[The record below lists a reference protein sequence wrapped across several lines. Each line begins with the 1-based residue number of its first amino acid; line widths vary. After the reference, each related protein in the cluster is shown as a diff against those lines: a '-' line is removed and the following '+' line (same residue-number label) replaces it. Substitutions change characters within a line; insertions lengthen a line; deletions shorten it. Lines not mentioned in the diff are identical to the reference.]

1 MKRAATL
8 GLIFALFCAMNLRAE
23 VYTID
28 FNRGTYNNYS
38 NYTSLSKNIDVAA
51 FCQRGADYISEY
63 SADGC
68 SYYDISN
75 KRGCGVRIGAQK
87 NSGTSFLLI
96 TLCSDIQSKIIEKVI
111 IYASRGTTN
120 TTAVMSVLTK
130 DITQSIS
137 FEDMM
142 EYNSSLPE
150 SSNYALPS
158 ISINNSVP
166 KLQIKVNNPNYIILH
181 RIDIVISEDNVALP
195 AQNGETRYAT
205 FSSDKATFFPSDV
218 TVSKVSVND
227 GHLVITA
234 LETQTGFGT
243 TGCYVP
249 ANTGVLLSSS
259 NENTSYYTLE
269 GETLDA
275 LTDNMLK
282 PASEAMTG
290 SGKYYKLAY
299 DDYDNRTGLGF
310 YWGAENGGAFTC
322 SSGTAYLYVPT
333 SSSVK
338 GYVLDDAAD
347 EDAIH
352 IPAEFV
358 DEMGDIYNIAGQRI
372 NKPSQGI
379 YIRGGR
385 KYVGK

>member
-1 MKRAATL
+1 MIGRAKILAVL
-8 GLIFALFCAMNLRAE
+8 FLLCSSALAE

-28 FNRGTYNNYS
+28 FNRGTVGGKS
-38 NYTSLSKNIDVAA
+38 RYTSLTDNISSELICSSGASYFVASNV
-51 FCQRGADYISEY
+51 D
-63 SADGC
+63 DG
-68 SYYDISN
+68 YYN
-75 KRGCGVRIGAQK
+75 NNGCGIRIGQASS
-87 NSGTSFLLI
+87 SGQAFVI
-96 TLCSDIQSKIIEKVI
+96 FTLSEAIQSKTIDKVV

-120 TTAVMSVLTK
+120 ESANLEVMVGA
-130 DITQSIS
+130 ITSSTIS
-137 FEDMM
+137 FANIKD
-142 EYNSSLPE
+142 YNSSYSA
-150 SSNYALPS
+150 SSNYMLPE
-158 ISINNSVP
+158 INVNGSF
-166 KLQIKVNNPNYIILH
+166 KNLKVEARNTNYAILH
-181 RIDIVISEDNVALP
+181 RIDIIISEDNVALP
-195 AQNGETRYAT
+195 AQNGEKHYAT

-227 GHLVITA
+227 GHLVVTA
-234 LETQTGFGT
+234 LEAQNGFGT

-259 NENTSYYTLE
+259 NENTSHYTLE

-299 DDYDNRTGLGF
+299 DDYANKTGLGF

>member
-28 FNRGTYNNYS
+28 FNRGTRSGVSGINDGITEKTNPQLYCKSGYDFVTLHAN
-38 NYTSLSKNIDVAA
+38 T
-51 FCQRGADYISEY
+51 
-63 SADGC
+63 DGC
-68 SYYDISN
+68 FYDD
-75 KRGCGVRIGAQK
+75 KGCGIRIGSEK
-87 NSGTSFLLI
+87 KEGEFVL
-96 TLCSDIQSKIIEKVI
+96 TLGSTAVYVSKIIV
-111 IYASRGTTN
+111 YASKVVGN
-120 TTAVMSVLTK
+120 TLSQLTIKGGSVYTYEVENSALK
-130 DITQSIS
+130 DYSES
-137 FEDMM
+137 NPSS
-142 EYNSSLPE
+142 EYYMLPE
-150 SSNYALPS
+150 IVVDKSF
-158 ISINNSVP
+158 INLQLKVP
-166 KLQIKVNNPNYIILH
+166 KRGIVMLH

-195 AQNGETRYAT
+195 AQNGETHYAT

-218 TVSKVSVND
+218 AVSKVSVNA

-234 LETQTGFGT
+234 LETQDGFGT

-259 NENTSYYTLE
+259 NENTSYYSLE

-310 YWGAENGGAFTC
+310 YWGAEDGGTFSC
-322 SSGTAYLYVPT
+322 KEGTAYLYVPG

-347 EDAIH
+347 EDAVH
-352 IPAEFV
+352 SPTEFV
-358 DEMGDIYNIAGQRI
+358 DEMGDIYNVAGQRVS
-372 NKPSQGI
+372 KPSHGV

>member
-1 MKRAATL
+1 
-8 GLIFALFCAMNLRAE
+8 
-23 VYTID
+23 
-28 FNRGTYNNYS
+28 
-38 NYTSLSKNIDVAA
+38 
-51 FCQRGADYISEY
+51 
-63 SADGC
+63 
-68 SYYDISN
+68 
-75 KRGCGVRIGAQK
+75 
-87 NSGTSFLLI
+87 
-96 TLCSDIQSKIIEKVI
+96 
-111 IYASRGTTN
+111 
-120 TTAVMSVLTK
+120 
-130 DITQSIS
+130 
-137 FEDMM
+137 M

-158 ISINNSVP
+158 VSINNSVP

>member
-1 MKRAATL
+1 MIRRTSILAVLVLLCSSAW
-8 GLIFALFCAMNLRAE
+8 AE

-28 FNRGTYNNYS
+28 FNRGTVGGKS
-38 NYTSLSKNIDVAA
+38 GYTRLTDNISSELI
-51 FCQRGADYISEY
+51 CSSGASYFIASSID
-63 SADGC
+63 D
-68 SYYDISN
+68 SYYND
-75 KRGCGVRIGAQK
+75 KGCGLRIGQTSS
-87 NSGTSFLLI
+87 SGQAFVI
-96 TLCSDIQSKIIEKVI
+96 FTLSEAIQSKTIDKVV

-120 TTAVMSVLTK
+120 ESADLKVTVGA
-130 DITQSIS
+130 ITSSTIS
-137 FEDMM
+137 FAKIKD
-142 EYNSSLPE
+142 YDSSYPA
-150 SSNYALPS
+150 SSNYMLPE
-158 ISINNSVP
+158 INVNGSF
-166 KLQIKVNNPNYIILH
+166 KNLKVEARNTNYAILH
-181 RIDIVISEDNVALP
+181 RIDIIISEDNVALP
-195 AQNGETRYAT
+195 AQNGEKHYAT

-227 GHLVITA
+227 GHLVVTA
-234 LETQTGFGT
+234 LETQNGFGT

-259 NENTSYYTLE
+259 NENTSHYTLE

-290 SGKYYKLAY
+290 SGKFYKLAY
-299 DDYDNRTGLGF
+299 DDYANKTGLGF
-310 YWGAENGGAFTC
+310 YWGAEDGGAFTC

>member
-1 MKRAATL
+1 MISRAKILAV
-8 GLIFALFCAMNLRAE
+8 LFLLCSSAFAE

-28 FNRGTYNNYS
+28 FNRGTVSGKKIDTALKETTSISSYCNVGASYFVAS
-38 NYTSLSKNIDVAA
+38 NVD
-51 FCQRGADYISEY
+51 D
-63 SADGC
+63 
-68 SYYDISN
+68 SYYND
-75 KRGCGVRIGAQK
+75 KGCGIRIGQTSS
-87 NSGTSFLLI
+87 SGQAYVKF
-96 TLCSDIQSKIIEKVI
+96 TLSEEIQSKTIEKVV
-111 IYASRGTTN
+111 IYASRGTTDVS
-120 TTAVMSVLTK
+120 AEMSVLTK
-130 DITQSIS
+130 DTTQSIS
-137 FEDMM
+137 FANIKD
-142 EYNSSLPE
+142 YDSSYPA
-150 SSNYALPS
+150 SSNYMLPE
-158 ISINNSVP
+158 INVNG
-166 KLQIKVNNPNYIILH
+166 KFKNLQVQARNTNYIILH
-181 RIDIVISEDNVALP
+181 RIDIVISEDNVMLP
-195 AQNGETRYAT
+195 AQNGETHYAT

-227 GHLVITA
+227 GRLVVTA
-234 LETQTGFGT
+234 LEVQNGFGT
-243 TGCYVP
+243 RGCYVP

-259 NENTSYYTLE
+259 NENTSHYTLE

-299 DDYDNRTGLGF
+299 DDYANKTGLGF

-347 EDAIH
+347 EDAVH
-352 IPAEFV
+352 SPTEFV
-358 DEMGDIYNIAGQRI
+358 DEMGDIYNIAGQRVS
-372 NKPSQGI
+372 KPSHGV

>member
-8 GLIFALFCAMNLRAE
+8 GLIFALFCATNLRAE

-75 KRGCGVRIGAQK
+75 KRGCGVRIGVQK

-120 TTAVMSVLTK
+120 TTAALT
-130 DITQSIS
+130 
-137 FEDMM
+137 
-142 EYNSSLPE
+142 
-150 SSNYALPS
+150 S

-181 RIDIVISEDNVALP
+181 RIDIIISEDNVALP
-195 AQNGETRYAT
+195 AQNGEKHYAT

-227 GHLVITA
+227 GHLVVTA
-234 LETQTGFGT
+234 LETQDGFGT
-243 TGCYVP
+243 KGCYVP

-259 NENTSYYTLE
+259 NENTSYYSLE

-282 PASEAMTG
+282 PASEEMTG
-290 SGKYYKLAY
+290 SGKFYKLAY
-299 DDYDNRTGLGF
+299 DDYANKTGLGF

-358 DEMGDIYNIAGQRI
+358 DEMGDIYNIAGQRV
-372 NKPSQGI
+372 NKPSQGV

>member
-8 GLIFALFCAMNLRAE
+8 GLIFALFCATNLRAE

-28 FNRGTYNNYS
+28 FNRGTVS
-38 NYTSLSKNIDVAA
+38 GKKIDTALKETTSISSYCNV
-51 FCQRGADYISEY
+51 GASYFTIGEG
-63 SADGC
+63 SAN
-68 SYYDISN
+68 SYYN
-75 KRGCGVRIGAQK
+75 EKGCGIRIADLKG
-87 NSGTSFLLI
+87 SGKGYVLFTFCDEI
-96 TLCSDIQSKIIEKVI
+96 KDKIIEKVI

-120 TTAVMSVLTK
+120 TTAEISVLATG
-130 DITQSIS
+130 ITQSIS

-142 EYNSSLPE
+142 EYNSSLSE
-150 SSNYALPS
+150 SSNYALPFV
-158 ISINNSVP
+158 SINKSIP
-166 KLQIKVNNPNYIILH
+166 KLQIRASHTDYIILH
-181 RIDIVISEDNVALP
+181 RIDIVISEDNVTLP
-195 AQNGETRYAT
+195 AQNGETHYAT

-218 TVSKVSVND
+218 AVSKVSVNA

-234 LETQTGFGT
+234 LETQDGFGT

-259 NENTSYYTLE
+259 NENTSYYSLE

-282 PASEAMTG
+282 PASEEMTG

-310 YWGAENGGAFTC
+310 YWGAEDGGTFSC
-322 SSGTAYLYVPT
+322 KEGTAYLYVPG

-358 DEMGDIYNIAGQRI
+358 DEMGDIYNIAGQRV

>member
-1 MKRAATL
+1 
-8 GLIFALFCAMNLRAE
+8 
-23 VYTID
+23 
-28 FNRGTYNNYS
+28 
-38 NYTSLSKNIDVAA
+38 
-51 FCQRGADYISEY
+51 
-63 SADGC
+63 
-68 SYYDISN
+68 
-75 KRGCGVRIGAQK
+75 
-87 NSGTSFLLI
+87 
-96 TLCSDIQSKIIEKVI
+96 
-111 IYASRGTTN
+111 
-120 TTAVMSVLTK
+120 MSVLTK

-181 RIDIVISEDNVALP
+181 RIDIVISEDNVTLP
-195 AQNGETRYAT
+195 AQNGETHYAT

-227 GHLVITA
+227 GHLVVTA
-234 LETQTGFGT
+234 LETQKGFGT

-249 ANTGVLLSSS
+249 ANTGVLLSSP
-259 NENTSYYTLE
+259 NEGASYYSLE

-282 PASEAMTG
+282 PASEEMTG
-290 SGKYYKLAY
+290 SGKFYKLAY
-299 DDYDNRTGLGF
+299 DDYANRTGLGF
-310 YWGAENGGAFTC
+310 YWGAEDGGTFSC
-322 SSGTAYLYVPT
+322 KEGTAYLYVPG

-347 EDAIH
+347 EDAVH
-352 IPAEFV
+352 FPTEFV
-358 DEMGDIYNIAGQRI
+358 DEMGDIYNFAGQRVS
-372 NKPSQGI
+372 KPSQGV

>member
-1 MKRAATL
+1 
-8 GLIFALFCAMNLRAE
+8 
-23 VYTID
+23 
-28 FNRGTYNNYS
+28 
-38 NYTSLSKNIDVAA
+38 
-51 FCQRGADYISEY
+51 
-63 SADGC
+63 
-68 SYYDISN
+68 
-75 KRGCGVRIGAQK
+75 
-87 NSGTSFLLI
+87 
-96 TLCSDIQSKIIEKVI
+96 
-111 IYASRGTTN
+111 
-120 TTAVMSVLTK
+120 
-130 DITQSIS
+130 
-137 FEDMM
+137 MM

-158 ISINNSVP
+158 ISINNLVP
-166 KLQIKVNNPNYIILH
+166 KLQIKVNNPDYIILH
-181 RIDIVISEDNVALP
+181 RIDIIISEDNVALP
-195 AQNGETRYAT
+195 AQNGEKHYAT

-227 GHLVITA
+227 GRLVVTA
-234 LETQTGFGT
+234 LEAQNGFGT

-259 NENTSYYTLE
+259 NENTSHYTLE

-299 DDYDNRTGLGF
+299 DDYANKTGLGF

>member
-1 MKRAATL
+1 MTRFIQQQIPFIASS
-8 GLIFALFCAMNLRAE
+8 
-23 VYTID
+23 ID
-28 FNRGTYNNYS
+28 
-38 NYTSLSKNIDVAA
+38 D
-51 FCQRGADYISEY
+51 
-63 SADGC
+63 
-68 SYYDISN
+68 SYYND
-75 KRGCGVRIGAQK
+75 KGCGLRIGQTSS
-87 NSGTSFLLI
+87 SGQAFVI
-96 TLCSDIQSKIIEKVI
+96 FTLSEAIQSKTIDKVV
-111 IYASRGTTN
+111 IYASRGTTDASADLKVTVGAITSSTIN
-120 TTAVMSVLTK
+120 FANIK
-130 DITQSIS
+130 D
-137 FEDMM
+137 
-142 EYNSSLPE
+142 YNSSYPA
-150 SSNYALPS
+150 SSNYMLPE
-158 ISINNSVP
+158 INVNGSF
-166 KLQIKVNNPNYIILH
+166 KNLKVEARNTNYAILH
-181 RIDIVISEDNVALP
+181 RIDIIISEDNVALP
-195 AQNGETRYAT
+195 AQNGEKHYAT

-227 GHLVITA
+227 GHLVVTA
-234 LETQTGFGT
+234 LEAQNGFGT

-259 NENTSYYTLE
+259 NENTSHYTLE

-299 DDYDNRTGLGF
+299 DDYANKTGLGF

-347 EDAIH
+347 EDVIH

-379 YIRGGR
+379 YIRGSR

>member
-1 MKRAATL
+1 MIRRTSILAVLVLLCSSAW
-8 GLIFALFCAMNLRAE
+8 AE

-28 FNRGTYNNYS
+28 FNRGTYNNFGNYS
-38 NYTSLSKNIDVAA
+38 SLPSNNAAA

-75 KRGCGVRIGAQK
+75 KRGCGVRIGVQK

-181 RIDIVISEDNVALP
+181 RIDIIISEDNVALP
-195 AQNGETRYAT
+195 AQNGEKHYAT

-227 GHLVITA
+227 GRLVVTA
-234 LETQTGFGT
+234 LEAQNGFGT

-259 NENTSYYTLE
+259 NENTSHYTLE

-299 DDYDNRTGLGF
+299 DDYANKTGLGF

-352 IPAEFV
+352 LPTEFV
-358 DEMGDIYNIAGQRI
+358 DEMGDIYNVAGQRVS
-372 NKPSQGI
+372 KPSQGV

>member
-1 MKRAATL
+1 MIRRTSILAVLVLLCSSAW
-8 GLIFALFCAMNLRAE
+8 AE

-28 FNRGTYNNYS
+28 FNRGTYNNFGNYS
-38 NYTSLSKNIDVAA
+38 SLPSNNAAA
-51 FCQRGADYISEY
+51 FCQNGADYISEY

-75 KRGCGVRIGAQK
+75 KRGCGVRIGVQK

-181 RIDIVISEDNVALP
+181 RIDIIISEDNVALP
-195 AQNGETRYAT
+195 AQNGEKHYAT

-227 GHLVITA
+227 GHLVVTA
-234 LETQTGFGT
+234 LETQKGFGT

-259 NENTSYYTLE
+259 NENTSHYTLE

-299 DDYDNRTGLGF
+299 DDYANKTGLGF

-352 IPAEFV
+352 FPAEFV
-358 DEMGDIYNIAGQRI
+358 DEMGDIYNVAGQRVS
-372 NKPSQGI
+372 KPSHGV

>member
-1 MKRAATL
+1 MIRRTSILAVLVLLCSSAW
-8 GLIFALFCAMNLRAE
+8 AE

-28 FNRGTYNNYS
+28 FNRGTYNNFGNYS
-38 NYTSLSKNIDVAA
+38 SLPSNNVAA

-75 KRGCGVRIGAQK
+75 KRGCGVRIGVQK

-150 SSNYALPS
+150 SSNYALP

-181 RIDIVISEDNVALP
+181 RIDIIISEDNVALP
-195 AQNGETRYAT
+195 AQNGEKHYAT
-205 FSSDKATFFPSDV
+205 FSSDKATFFPSNV
-218 TVSKVSVND
+218 TVSKVSVNA
-227 GHLVITA
+227 GHLVITT
-234 LETQTGFGT
+234 LETQDGFGT

-259 NENTSYYTLE
+259 NENTSYYSLE

-299 DDYDNRTGLGF
+299 DDYANKTGLGF
-310 YWGAENGGAFTC
+310 YWGTENGGAFTC

-352 IPAEFV
+352 LPTEFV
-358 DEMGDIYNIAGQRI
+358 DEIGDIYNVAGQRVS
-372 NKPSQGI
+372 KPSQGI

>member
-1 MKRAATL
+1 MIRRTSILAVLVLLCSSAW
-8 GLIFALFCAMNLRAE
+8 AE

-28 FNRGTYNNYS
+28 FNRGTYNNFGNYS
-38 NYTSLSKNIDVAA
+38 SLPSNNVAA

-75 KRGCGVRIGAQK
+75 KRGCGVRIGVQK

-130 DITQSIS
+130 DITQSIR

-150 SSNYALPS
+150 SSNYALP

-181 RIDIVISEDNVALP
+181 RIDIIISEDNVALP
-195 AQNGETRYAT
+195 AQNGEKHYAT

-227 GHLVITA
+227 GHLVVTA
-234 LETQTGFGT
+234 LEAQNGFGT

-259 NENTSYYTLE
+259 NENTSHYTLE

-299 DDYDNRTGLGF
+299 DDYANKTGLGF
-310 YWGAENGGAFTC
+310 YWGADDGGTFSC
-322 SSGTAYLYVPT
+322 KEGTAYLYVPG

-347 EDAIH
+347 EDAIYF
-352 IPAEFV
+352 PAEFV
-358 DEMGDIYNIAGQRI
+358 DEMGDIYNIAGQRV

>member
-1 MKRAATL
+1 MIRRTSILAVLVLLCSSAW
-8 GLIFALFCAMNLRAE
+8 AE

-28 FNRGTYNNYS
+28 FNRGTYNNFGNYS
-38 NYTSLSKNIDVAA
+38 SLPSNNVAA

-142 EYNSSLPE
+142 EYNSSFPE
-150 SSNYALPS
+150 SSNYALTS

-181 RIDIVISEDNVALP
+181 RIDIVISEDNVTLP
-195 AQNGETRYAT
+195 AQNGEKHYAT

-227 GHLVITA
+227 GHLVVTA
-234 LETQTGFGT
+234 LETQKGFGT

-259 NENTSYYTLE
+259 NENTSHYTLE

-310 YWGAENGGAFTC
+310 YWGADDGGTFSC
-322 SSGTAYLYVPT
+322 KEGTAYLYVPG

-352 IPAEFV
+352 FPTEFV
-358 DEMGDIYNIAGQRI
+358 DEMGDIYNVAGQRVS
-372 NKPSQGI
+372 KPSQGV